1 MDHACPRLGGR
12 DAADGL
18 VITRRKGHRAY
29 ESHRAKVGLKMALKQ
44 PQPTRVYDPE
54 MDMKRTVEFHA
65 RIKILLVVAAA
76 LRWFAPGLC
85 RIETPRRSVDRE
97 LGQSSSSWE

>member
-1 MDHACPRLGGR
+1 MGHAWIR

-18 VITRRKGHRAY
+18 VITHRESHREY
-29 ESHRAKVGLKMALKQ
+29 ESHGAKVRLKMATKEPLRA
-44 PQPTRVYDPE
+44 RVYDPE

-76 LRWFAPGLC
+76 LRWLAPGLC